1 MSRHRELTFQACS
14 VAAIIGFGA
23 VPSPG
28 FIRKS

>member
-1 MSRHRELTFQACS
+1 MANWPFQACS